1 MKAKE
6 TRLDTL
12 MTMANQQFIAPIFQR
27 KYSWKEKQCEKLWED
42 VIRIWRNEN
51 PEAWHFIWS
60 LVCYQQATA
69 LPWKV
74 TDFMIIDWQQRLT
87 TMSLIMLA
95 IAREYQRI
103 WDQLAYKTTME
114 NYIINNNFTW
124 DDRYKLVPTY
134 EDRETYFAIVE
145 WREDKLQNPSKQL
158 LSNFKLFCEHLNWN
172 EELLQNAYIWVNKL
186 DLVYVILTQNQDN
199 PQLIFESMN
208 STGLWLSQ
216 WDLLRNYLLLD
227 MNQADQERLYEDYR
241 KPMEQRFWQEWY
253 ANYFDSFLRNYLAM
267 YKKAWINIW
276 KEYEGYKSYFSDK
289 GFSKEDML
297 KDLEKYSTFFVRICL
312 CKDPDSDLN
321 ALWKELKVQRVDVSL
336 PFILNVYKDYDN
348 NELSKEDFITIIKAL
363 NSYVYRRYI
372 VWIPTNS
379 LNKTFATLYNCVN
392 KADYKDSILAA
403 FVLFDSYKRFPTDE
417 EFKEAFAKKDMYN
430 TRLKNYTL
438 EKLEN
443 DNHLNAV
450 TIDWTDIS
458 IEHVFPETENLKPHW
473 QVVLWENWKELQKE
487 NVHRIWNLTIT
498 KWVYNSKMS
507 DLPFLDKINV
517 EWWIKASHY
526 RLSDDIVD
534 KEKWDLSDIN
544 ERSNRLAEQSLN
556 IWSYPTISDEKLE
569 EYRNTKT
576 SDNQKTI
583 YTNIDHLQQM
593 DPAIYAIYEKY
604 EEFILSLDWVEKDIK
619 KLYISYKY
627 EWSNIVEI
635 KPRMK
640 NFHLM
645 IDIPYEEIEDPADFI
660 DNVEWVWVRGT
671 GTSRVIVDSLDN
683 FEYVKWLI
691 RKSLEYAKENEL
703 E

>member
-1 MKAKE
+1 MRATE
-6 TRLDTL
+6 TRLNAL
-12 MTMANQQFIAPIFQR
+12 MTAVNQQFIIPIFQR
-27 KYSWKEKQCEKLWED
+27 KYSWKEEQCEKLRDD
-42 VIRIWRNEN
+42 VIKIWSNDN
-51 PEAWHFIWS
+51 PNSWHFIWS
-60 LVCYQQATA
+60 LVCYQQTSA
-69 LPWKV
+69 LPGKV
-74 TDFMIIDWQQRLT
+74 TELMVIDWQQRLT

-95 IAREYQRI
+95 IAREYKKI
-103 WDQLAYKTTME
+103 WNELAYKTTME
-114 NYIINNNFTW
+114 NFIINNSFIW
-124 DDRYKLVPTY
+124 EDKYKLVPTY
-134 EDRETYFAIVE
+134 EDKETYFAIVE
-145 WREDKLQNPSKQL
+145 WIEDKLQNPSRQL
-158 LSNFKLFCEHLNWN
+158 LNNFRLFCEHLNWN
-172 EELLQNAYIWVNKL
+172 TETLEKAYLWVNKL

-208 STGLWLSQ
+208 STWLSLSQ

-227 MNQADQERLYEDYR
+227 MNQADQERLYETYR

-267 YKKAWINIW
+267 YKKAWVNIW
-276 KEYEGYKSYFSDK
+276 KEYEAYKSYFSDK
-289 GFSKEDML
+289 ELSKEDML
-297 KDLEKYSTFFVRICL
+297 RDLERYSMFFVRVCL

-321 ALWKELKVQRVDVSL
+321 ALWKELKVQRVDVSM

-348 NELSKEDFITIIKAL
+348 NELSKEDFITIIKTL

-392 KADYKDSILAA
+392 KSDYKNSILAA
-403 FVLFDSYKRFPTDE
+403 FVLLDSYKCFPNDN

-430 TRLKNYTL
+430 IKLKNYTL

-458 IEHVFPETENLKPHW
+458 IEHIFPETDNLKPHW

-498 KWVYNSKMS
+498 KGVYNSKMS

-517 EWWIKASHY
+517 EWGIRASHY
-526 RLSDDIVD
+526 RLSDDVVD
-534 KEKWDLSDIN
+534 KTKWDLSDIN
-544 ERSNRLAEQSLN
+544 ERSNKLAEQAVH
-556 IWSYPTISDEKLE
+556 IWSYPIISDEKLE
-569 EYRNTKT
+569 EYRNAKATDNKKT
-576 SDNQKTI
+576 V
-583 YTNIDHLQQM
+583 YTDISHLPQMESNIK
-593 DPAIYAIYEKY
+593 AIYEEY
-604 EEFILSLDWVEKDIK
+604 EKFILSLDWIEKDIK

-627 EWSNIVEI
+627 EGSNVVEI
-635 KPRMK
+635 KPHLT

-645 IDIPYEEIEDPADFI
+645 IDLPYEEIEDPADFI
-660 DNVEWVWVRGT
+660 DNVEWIWLRWT
-671 GTSRVIVDSLDN
+671 GTSRVIVDGLDN